1 MGRDLQPGQRP
12 AVRLDL
18 AAGAAA
24 RAVAGHRRRRHD
36 CRHVAPVRPALHRRR
51 LRLSNGPPAQLPARC
66 YPVPLNIEGIA
77 MKFLV
82 VAAGEDVTFLLRAG
96 RAAQLAETGLNIKS
110 PRGDLS
116 LPHPPHLLSEQ
127 IAGHYDVVIVGCKAY
142 DLDATMESFA
152 AAVGPDTV
160 ILPLLNGMRHLDQLT
175 ARFGADR
182 VLGGLCLISATL
194 AADGT
199 VLHLN
204 DAHALVFGELHT
216 PSSARTDAIL
226 AAMSGAG
233 FDAKASTDI
242 SQEMWEKWVFIASAA
257 SATCLMRASIGDIVA
272 AGHAELPAA
281 LLAECS
287 AIAARNGRAP
297 RPHAHERA
305 LAMLTEPGSTIT
317 ASMM

>member
-1 MGRDLQPGQRP
+1 
-12 AVRLDL
+12 
-18 AAGAAA
+18 
-24 RAVAGHRRRRHD
+24 
-36 CRHVAPVRPALHRRR
+36 
-51 LRLSNGPPAQLPARC
+51 
-66 YPVPLNIEGIA
+66 

-82 VAAGEDVTFLLRAG
+82 VGAGALGGYFGGRLLAAGQDVTFLLRAG

-216 PSSARTDAIL
+216 PSSARADAIL

-287 AIAARNGRAP
+287 AIATRNGRAP

-305 LAMLTEPGSTIT
+305 LAMLTAPGSTIT
-317 ASMM
+317 ASMMKDMERGGAVEADHIAGDMLGRAAAGSAPTLVIAYAHMKTYEARRAREAKQHK